1 VTDPDRR
8 RRVISTSVG
17 LTLGGIVHLVT
28 LFNVSRDL
36 DRTATS
42 GFFSGVY
49 ELQARAF
56 LDGRIALPDGS
67 MAIEG
72 FIRDGATYMY
82 FPPWP
87 ALLRLPVLMTT
98 REFDGRLTLLSMALA
113 WIVFVVIATKLVWW
127 LHARITG
134 STAVTRGEAA
144 LVATFLAA
152 ASGGTFMTY
161 VASLPWVYHEVY
173 AWAIAGSLGALY
185 WLLRVLTAPDWHAV
199 RWLAAFCFVAI
210 ATRATSG
217 WALCLTVIAVAAWFA
232 VRRSSTDRRRLWWG
246 VLLAGAVPLA
256 LSIAYNLH
264 KFGHVYMFPL
274 QDQVWTQVN
283 ARRQEALA
291 ANGGAITGL
300 QFFPT
305 AFHAYLWPTGIRFVD
320 YFPWITLPAR
330 PPAALNGVFVDQ
342 AYRTG
347 SATTFMPLFMLLQF
361 VSTIVVFLPWA
372 PARTRVLRVPMVAAV
387 LITGGVMAYGYF
399 AARYASEFVPALVLG
414 GAIGT
419 VLLAHGLRGRRVFP
433 VAAAGMVALA
443 GFSLVAQLAIGLS
456 TAAVHARGP
465 ALERFIGWQASASPT
480 AQARLVT
487 FSDSLADDGQTDE
500 LRIAG
505 DCDALYL
512 NTGDA
517 YEPWTTVQSRG
528 EAARI
533 RPEGRLRPGRVPLFG
548 IAGTEDAAALEV
560 TDDRELRFVL
570 IGTDGEYGANTF
582 DFPPHGYADL
592 NLRNLTQYGFYEI
605 TAMPSGP
612 VGFLRSTRTDE
623 DWHTQPAPLEWLGS
637 SPSARREAEEM
648 GVSIE
653 RLTGLDMP
661 LCEELAADAA
671 RDPSRS

>member
-1 VTDPDRR
+1 VTGPAHR
-8 RRVISTSVG
+8 RRVITTSLG
-17 LTLGGIVHLVT
+17 LTIGGIAHLLT

-36 DRTATS
+36 GRTASS

-49 ELQARAF
+49 EIQARAF
-56 LDGRIALPDGS
+56 LDGRIAIPDGS

-72 FIRDGATYMY
+72 FVIDGSTYMY

-98 REFDGRLTLLSMALA
+98 HEFDGRLTLLSMLVA
-113 WIVFVVIATKLVWW
+113 WIVFVVCVTKLVWW
-127 LHARITG
+127 LHRRITG
-134 STAVTRGEAA
+134 GSTVTRTDAF
-144 LVATFLAA
+144 LVGTFLAA

-161 VASLPWVYHEVY
+161 AASLPWVYHEVY
-173 AWAIAGSLGALY
+173 AWAIAASVGALY
-185 WLLRVLTAPDWHAV
+185 WLLRVLTAPDWHSV
-199 RWLAAFCFVAI
+199 RWLGAFCFVTI
-210 ATRATSG
+210 ATRATAG
-217 WALCLTVIAVAAWFA
+217 WALCVTVIAVAVWFG
-232 VRRSSTDRRRLWWG
+232 VRRSTAGGQRLWWG
-246 VLLAGAVPLA
+246 ILLAGLLPLS

-283 ARRQEALA
+283 EHRREALE

-330 PPAALNGVFVDQ
+330 PPEVLNGAFVDQ

-347 SATTFMPLFMLLQF
+347 SATAFMPLFMLLQ
-361 VSTIVVFLPWA
+361 VISTLVVFLPWA
-372 PARTRVLRVPMVAAV
+372 PVRTRVLRLPMVASV

-414 GAIGT
+414 GAVGT
-419 VLLAHGLRGRRVFP
+419 VLVANVLRGRRIFP
-433 VAAAGMVALA
+433 FVGATVAALA
-443 GFSLVAQLAIGLS
+443 AFSVLAQLSIGLS
-456 TAAVHARGP
+456 MAAVHARGP
-465 ALERFIGWQASASPT
+465 VLERFIGWQASVSPET
-480 AQARLVT
+480 QAALVT
-487 FSDSLADDGQTDE
+487 FSDSLEDNGKTDE

-533 RPEGRLRPGRVPLFG
+533 RPAGRLRPGRVPLFR
-548 IAGTEDAAALEV
+548 ISGTDDTAVLEV
-560 TDDRELRFVL
+560 TEDRAMRFVL
-570 IGTDGEYGANTF
+570 IGEDGEYGANTF
-582 DFPPHGYADL
+582 DFPPNGYADL
-592 NLRNLTQYGFYEI
+592 SLRNLTQYGYYEI
-605 TAMPSGP
+605 TAQPSGP
-612 VGFLRSTRTDE
+612 VGFLRSTHTDA
-623 DWHTQPAPLEWLGS
+623 DWHTTPAPLEWLGS
-637 SPSARREAEEM
+637 DAKARRV
-648 GVSIE
+648 GVSLE
-653 RLTGLDMP
+653 HLEGLDMP
-661 LCEELAADAA
+661 LCQQLAAAAA
-671 RDPSRS
+671 RRASGS

>member
-1 VTDPDRR
+1 MTDPDRR

-17 LTLGGIVHLVT
+17 LTIGGIAHLLT

-36 DRTATS
+36 GRTATS

-56 LDGRIALPDGS
+56 LDGRIAVPDGS

-72 FIRDGATYMY
+72 FVRDGTTYMY

-98 REFDGRLTLLSMALA
+98 REFDGRLTLLSMGVA

-134 STAVTRGEAA
+134 RSQVGRGEAF

-152 ASGGTFMTY
+152 AAGGTFMTY
-161 VASLPWVYHEVY
+161 DASLPWVYHEVY
-173 AWAIAGSLGALY
+173 AWAIAGALGALY
-185 WLLRVLTAPDWHAV
+185 WLLRVMTAPDWHAV
-199 RWLAAFCFVAI
+199 RWLGAFCFVAI
-210 ATRATSG
+210 ASRATAG
-217 WALCLTVIAVAAWFA
+217 WALCLTTIAVALWFA
-232 VRRSSTDRRRLWWG
+232 VRRTTPERRKLWWG
-246 VLLAGAVPLA
+246 VLLAGLIPLA

-264 KFGHVYMFPL
+264 KFDHVYMFPL
-274 QDQVWTQVN
+274 QDQIWTQLN
-283 ARRQEALA
+283 ARRREALEV
-291 ANGGAITGL
+291 NGGAITGV

-305 AFHAYLWPTGIRFVD
+305 AFHTYLWPTGIRFVD

-330 PPAALNGVFVDQ
+330 PPEALAGAFVDQ

-347 SATTFMPLFMLLQF
+347 SATAFMPLFMLLQV
-361 VSTIVVFLPWA
+361 VSTVVVFSPWSPPRA
-372 PARTRVLRVPMVAAV
+372 RVLRVPMLASV
-387 LITGGVMAYGYF
+387 LITGAVMAYGYF

-419 VLLAHGLRGRRVFP
+419 VLVGQAFHGRRVLP
-433 VAAAGMVALA
+433 VVAGLAGALA
-443 GFSLVAQLAIGLS
+443 AFSIAAQLSAGLYM
-456 TAAVHARGP
+456 AAVHARGP
-465 ALERFIGWQASASPT
+465 QLERFIEWQRSASPA

-487 FSDSLADDGQTDE
+487 HSDSLADDGTTDE

-505 DCDALYL
+505 DCDAVYL

-517 YEPWTTVQSRG
+517 YEPWTTVQARG

-533 RPEGRLRPGRVPLFG
+533 RPDGRLRPGRVPLFR
-548 IAGTEDAAALEV
+548 ITGTDDTALLEV
-560 TDDRELRFVL
+560 TEDREMRFVL
-570 IGTDGEYGANTF
+570 VGSDGEYGANTF
-582 DFPPHGYADL
+582 VFPPTGHADL
-592 NLRNLTQYGFYEI
+592 NLRNLTQFGFYEI
-605 TAMPSGP
+605 TAAPSGP
-612 VGFLRSTRTDE
+612 VGYLRSTRTDD
-623 DWHTQPAPLEWLGS
+623 DWHTTPAPLTWLGD
-637 SPSARREAEEM
+637 PAQARKV

-653 RLTGLDMP
+653 HLRGLDMP
-661 LCEELAADAA
+661 LCEQLDEAAAA
-671 RDPSRS
+671 AGRG

>member
-1 VTDPDRR
+1 MTDPDRR

-17 LTLGGIVHLVT
+17 LTIGGIVHLLT

-36 DRTATS
+36 GRTATS

-56 LDGRIALPDGS
+56 LEGRIAVPDGS

-72 FIRDGATYMY
+72 FVRDGSTYMY

-87 ALLRLPVLMTT
+87 AILRLPVVMTT
-98 REFDGRLTLLSMALA
+98 REFDGRLTLLSMGLA
-113 WIVFVVIATKLVWW
+113 WIVFVVCATKLVWW

-134 STAVTRGEAA
+134 REHVTRGEAF

-152 ASGGTFMTY
+152 AAGGTFMTY
-161 VASLPWVYHEVY
+161 DASLPWVYHEVY
-173 AWAIAGSLGALY
+173 AWAIAAALGALY
-185 WLLRVLTAPDWHAV
+185 WLLRVLAAPDWHSV
-199 RWLAAFCFVAI
+199 RWLGAFCFVAI
-210 ATRATSG
+210 ATRATAG
-217 WALCLTVIAVAAWFA
+217 WALCLTVIGVALWFA
-232 VRRSSTDRRRLWWG
+232 VRRTTPEWRKLWWG
-246 VLLAGAVPLA
+246 VLLAGLVPLA

-264 KFGHVYMFPL
+264 KFDHVYMFPL
-274 QDQVWTQVN
+274 QDQIWTQVN
-283 ARRQEALA
+283 AHRREALE

-330 PPAALNGVFVDQ
+330 PPEALAGAFVDQ

-347 SATTFMPLFMLLQF
+347 SATAFMPLFMLLQV
-361 VSTIVVFLPWA
+361 VSTVVVFSPWA
-372 PARTRVLRVPMVAAV
+372 PPRTRILRVPMLASV
-387 LITGGVMAYGYF
+387 LITGAVMAYGYF

-419 VLLAHGLRGRRVFP
+419 ILVAQALHGRRALPVVAG
-433 VAAAGMVALA
+433 VAAALA
-443 GFSLVAQLAIGLS
+443 AFSMAAQFSTGLYM
-456 TAAVHARGP
+456 AAVHARGP
-465 ALERFIGWQASASPT
+465 QLERFIKWQQSASPV
-480 AQARLVT
+480 AQAGLVT
-487 FSDSLADDGQTDE
+487 HSDSLADDGETDE

-517 YEPWTTVQSRG
+517 YEPWTTVQARG

-533 RPEGRLRPGRVPLFG
+533 RPAGRLRPGRVPLFR
-548 IAGTEDAAALEV
+548 ITGTEDTALLEV
-560 TDDRELRFVL
+560 TEDRELRFVL
-570 IGTDGEYGANTF
+570 VGSDGEYGANTF
-582 DFPPHGYADL
+582 VFPPNGYADL

-605 TAMPSGP
+605 TAKPSGP
-612 VGFLRSTRTDE
+612 VGFLRSTRTDD
-623 DWHTQPAPLEWLGS
+623 DWHTTPAPLEWLGS
-637 SPSARREAEEM
+637 PADAKKV

-653 RLTGLDMP
+653 HLRGLDMP
-661 LCEELAADAA
+661 LCEQLDEAAAA
-671 RDPSRS
+671 VGRS

>member
-1 VTDPDRR
+1 MTGPDHR
-8 RRVISTSVG
+8 RRVISTCTG

-56 LDGRIALPDGS
+56 LDGRIAVPDGS

-72 FIRDGATYMY
+72 FVRDGVTYMY

-98 REFDGRLTLLSMALA
+98 REFDGRLTLLSMLLA
-113 WIVFVVIATKLVWW
+113 WIVFVVCTTKLVWW
-127 LHARITG
+127 VHARLTG
-134 STAVTRGEAA
+134 RSTVRRGEAV
-144 LVATFLAA
+144 LVAAFLAA

-161 VASLPWVYHEVY
+161 DASLPWVYHEVY
-173 AWAIAGSLGALY
+173 AWAIAASVGALY
-185 WLLRVLTAPDWHAV
+185 WMLRVLTAGDWHGV
-199 RWLAAFCFVAI
+199 RWLCAFCFVAI
-210 ATRATSG
+210 GTRATAG
-217 WALCLTVIAVAAWFA
+217 WALCLTVLAVGLWFG
-232 VRRSSTDRRRLWWG
+232 VRRSTPERRRMWWG
-246 VLLAGAVPLA
+246 IVVAGLVPLA
-256 LSIAYNLH
+256 LSIAYNVH
-264 KFGHVYMFPL
+264 KFDHVYMFPL

-283 ARRQEALA
+283 AHRREALEV
-291 ANGGAITGL
+291 NGGAITGL

-330 PPAALNGVFVDQ
+330 PPDALNGAFVDQ

-347 SATTFMPLFMLLQF
+347 SATVFMPLLMVLQ
-361 VSTIVVFLPWA
+361 VASTIVVFSPWA
-372 PARTRVLRVPMVAAV
+372 PARARVLRVPMLAAV

-419 VLLAHGLRGRRVFP
+419 VLAAQALRGRVAVRVAAG
-433 VAAAGMVALA
+433 VAAALA
-443 GFSLVAQLAIGLS
+443 AFSLAAQLATGLS
-456 TAAVHARGP
+456 MAAVHARGP
-465 ALERFIGWQASASPT
+465 QLERFIGWQHGASPG

-487 FSDSLADDGQTDE
+487 FSDSLEDDGRTDE

-528 EAARI
+528 RAVRI
-533 RPEGRLRPGRVPLFG
+533 RPDGRLRPGRVPLFR
-548 IAGTEDAAALEV
+548 ITGTGDTAVLEV
-560 TDDRELRFVL
+560 TEDRDLRFVL
-570 IGTDGEYGANTF
+570 IGDDGEYGANTF
-582 DFPPHGYADL
+582 DFPPNGYADL
-592 NLRNLTQYGFYEI
+592 DLRNQTQYGFYEI
-605 TAMPSGP
+605 TAEPSGP
-612 VGFLRSTRTDE
+612 VGFLRSTRTDD
-623 DWHTQPAPLEWLGS
+623 DWVTFPAPLEYLGTDDA
-637 SPSARREAEEM
+637 ARKV
-648 GVSIE
+648 GVSLE
-653 RLTGLDMP
+653 PLQGLDMP
-661 LCEELAADAA
+661 LCQELYTAA
-671 RDPSRS
+671 RAAGGS

>member
-1 VTDPDRR
+1 MTDPDRQ
-8 RRVISTSVG
+8 RRVISTSAG
-17 LTLGGIVHLVT
+17 LTLGGIVHLLT

-72 FIRDGATYMY
+72 FVRDGSTYMY

-98 REFDGRLTLLSMALA
+98 KEFDGRLTLLSMGLA
-113 WIVFVVIATKLVWW
+113 WIVFVVITSKLVWW
-127 LHARITG
+127 LHLRITER
-134 STAVTRGEAA
+134 SAVTRGEAF
-144 LVATFLAA
+144 LVAVFLAA

-161 VASLPWVYHEVY
+161 DAALPWVYHEVY
-173 AWAIAGSLGALY
+173 AWAIAASLGALY
-185 WLLRVLTAPDWHAV
+185 WMLRMLNAPDWHSV
-199 RWLAAFCFVAI
+199 RWLGAFCFVAI

-217 WALCLTVIAVAAWFA
+217 WALCLTVVAVALWSAA
-232 VRRSSTDRRRLWWG
+232 RRSSPERRRLWWG
-246 VLLAGAVPLA
+246 ILLAGAVPLA
-256 LSIAYNLH
+256 LSISYNLH
-264 KFGHVYMFPL
+264 KFDHVYMFPL

-283 ARRQEALA
+283 AHRREALE

-330 PPAALNGVFVDQ
+330 PPEPLNDAFVDQ

-347 SATTFMPLFMLLQF
+347 SVTAFMPLLMLLQI
-361 VSTIVVFLPWA
+361 VSTLVVFLPWA

-419 VLLAHGLRGRRVFP
+419 VLVGHALHGRRLLPP
-433 VAAAGMVALA
+433 VAGGVAVLAAY
-443 GFSLVAQLAIGLS
+443 SLVAQLSIGLS
-456 TAAVHARGP
+456 MAAVHARGD
-465 ALERFIGWQASASPT
+465 ALERFIGWQHSVSPG
-480 AQARLVT
+480 AQAELVT
-487 FSDSLADDGQTDE
+487 FSDSLDDAGSTDE
-500 LRIAG
+500 LRIVG

-517 YEPWTTVQSRG
+517 YEPWTTVQARG
-528 EAARI
+528 EAVRI
-533 RPEGRLRPGRVPLFG
+533 RPDGRLRPGRVPLFR
-548 IAGTEDAAALEV
+548 ISGTEDTALLEV
-560 TDDRELRFVL
+560 TSDRELRFVL
-570 IGTDGEYGANTF
+570 VGADGEYGANTF
-582 DFPPHGYADL
+582 VFPPNGYADL
-592 NLRNLTQYGFYEI
+592 NLTNLTQYGFYEI
-605 TAMPSGP
+605 DAEPSGP
-612 VGFLRSTRTDE
+612 VGFLRSTRTDD
-623 DWHTQPAPLEWLGS
+623 DWRTAPAPLEWLGTGAA
-637 SPSARREAEEM
+637 ARKV
-648 GVSIE
+648 GVTLE
-653 RLTGLDMP
+653 HLEGLDMP
-661 LCEELAADAA
+661 LCQDLAATA
-671 RDPSRS
+671 RADGS

>member
-1 VTDPDRR
+1 MTDPDRQ

-17 LTLGGIVHLVT
+17 LTLGGIVHLLT

-56 LDGRIALPDGS
+56 LDGHIAVPDGS

-72 FIRDGATYMY
+72 FVRDGHTYMY

-98 REFDGRLTLLSMALA
+98 HEFDGRLTLLSMLLA
-113 WIVFVVIATKLVWW
+113 WIVFVVCATKLIWW
-127 LHARITG
+127 LHARLTCR
-134 STAVTRGEAA
+134 TAVTRGEAF

-152 ASGGTFMTY
+152 AGGGTFMTY
-161 VASLPWVYHEVY
+161 DAALPWVYHEVY
-173 AWAIAGSLGALY
+173 AWAIASSLGALY
-185 WLLRVLTAPDWHAV
+185 WMLRVLTAPDWHSV
-199 RWLAAFCFVAI
+199 RWLGTFCFMAI
-210 ATRATSG
+210 GTRATAG
-217 WALCLTVIAVAAWFA
+217 WALCLVVIAMALWFA
-232 VRRSSTDRRRLWWG
+232 VRLPTPQWRRLWWG
-246 VLLAGAVPLA
+246 VLLAGTVPLA
-256 LSIAYNLH
+256 LSIAYNVH
-264 KFGHVYMFPL
+264 KFDHAYMFPL

-283 ARRQEALA
+283 AHRRQALE

-305 AFHAYLWPTGIRFVD
+305 AFHTYLWPTGIRFVD

-330 PPAALNGVFVDQ
+330 PPEPLNGAFVDQ

-347 SATTFMPLFMLLQF
+347 SATAFMPLFMLLQL

-372 PARTRVLRVPMVAAV
+372 PTRTRVLRVPMLAAV

-419 VLLAHGLRGRRVFP
+419 VLVAHALHGRRLFP
-433 VAAAGMVALA
+433 VVGAGVAVLA
-443 GFSLVAQLAIGLS
+443 VFSVVAQLTVGLS
-456 TAAVHARGP
+456 AAATHARGP
-465 ALERFIGWQASASPT
+465 DLERFLGWQRALTPG
-480 AQARLVT
+480 AQSRLVT
-487 FSDSLADDGQTDE
+487 FSDSLADDGKTDE

-512 NTGDA
+512 NTGDD
-517 YEPWTTVQSRG
+517 YEPWTTVQARG

-533 RPEGRLRPGRVPLFG
+533 RPDDRLRPGRVPLFG
-548 IAGTEDAAALEV
+548 VTGTDDVALLEV
-560 TDDRELRFVL
+560 TENRELRFVL
-570 IGTDGEYGANTF
+570 VGANGEYGANTF
-582 DFPPHGYADL
+582 VFPPNGYADL
-592 NLRNLTQYGFYEI
+592 NLRNLTQYGYYEI

-612 VGFLRSTRTDE
+612 VGFLRSTRTDD
-623 DWHTQPAPLEWLGS
+623 DWHTTPAPLEWLGS
-637 SPSARREAEEM
+637 DRAARRV
-648 GVSIE
+648 GVRVE
-653 RLTGLDMP
+653 HLEGLDMP
-661 LCEELAADAA
+661 LCHELADSAGAMIG
-671 RDPSRS
+671 P

>member
-17 LTLGGIVHLVT
+17 LTIGGIAHLLT

-36 DRTATS
+36 GRTATS

-56 LDGRIALPDGS
+56 LEGRIAVPDGS

-72 FIRDGATYMY
+72 FVRDGSTYMY

-87 ALLRLPVLMTT
+87 ALLRLPVVMTT
-98 REFDGRLTLLSMALA
+98 REFDGRLTLLSMGLA
-113 WIVFVVIATKLVWW
+113 WIVFVVCATKLVWW

-134 STAVTRGEAA
+134 RAHVTRGEAF
-144 LVATFLAA
+144 LIATFLAA
-152 ASGGTFMTY
+152 AAGGTFMTY
-161 VASLPWVYHEVY
+161 DASLPWVYHEVY
-173 AWAIAGSLGALY
+173 AWAIAAALGALY
-185 WLLRVLTAPDWHAV
+185 WLLRVLTAPDWHSI
-199 RWLAAFCFVAI
+199 RWLGAFCFVAI
-210 ATRATSG
+210 ATRATAG
-217 WALCLTVIAVAAWFA
+217 WALCLTVIAVALWFA
-232 VRRSSTDRRRLWWG
+232 VRRTTPERRRLWWG
-246 VLLAGAVPLA
+246 VLLAGLVPLA

-264 KFGHVYMFPL
+264 KFDHVYMFPL
-274 QDQVWTQVN
+274 QDQIWTQVN
-283 ARRQEALA
+283 AHRRAALE

-330 PPAALNGVFVDQ
+330 PPEALAGAFVDQ

-347 SATTFMPLFMLLQF
+347 SATAFMPLFMLLQIISA
-361 VSTIVVFLPWA
+361 VVVFSPWA
-372 PARTRVLRVPMVAAV
+372 PPRTRVLRVPMLASV
-387 LITGGVMAYGYF
+387 LITGAVMAYGYF

-419 VLLAHGLRGRRVFP
+419 LLVAQALHRRPALPVVAG
-433 VAAAGMVALA
+433 VAAALA
-443 GFSLVAQLAIGLS
+443 AFSIAAQLSTGLYM
-456 TAAVHARGP
+456 AAVHARGP
-465 ALERFIGWQASASPT
+465 QLERYIGWQQSASPA
-480 AQARLVT
+480 AQAGLVT
-487 FSDSLADDGQTDE
+487 HSDSLADDGATDE

-517 YEPWTTVQSRG
+517 YEPWTTVQARG

-533 RPEGRLRPGRVPLFG
+533 RPDGRLRPGRVPLFR
-548 IAGTEDAAALEV
+548 IAGTEDTALLEV
-560 TDDRELRFVL
+560 TEDREMRFVL
-570 IGTDGEYGANTF
+570 VGSDGEYGANTF
-582 DFPPHGYADL
+582 DFPPNGYADL

-605 TAMPSGP
+605 TAKPSGP
-612 VGFLRSTRTDE
+612 VGFLRSTRTDD
-623 DWHTQPAPLEWLGS
+623 DWHTTPAPLEWLGD
-637 SPSARREAEEM
+637 PADARRV
-648 GVSIE
+648 GVSVE
-653 RLTGLDMP
+653 HLRGLDMP
-661 LCEELAADAA
+661 LCEQLDEAAAA
-671 RDPSRS
+671 AGRS

>member
-17 LTLGGIVHLVT
+17 LTIGGIAHLLT

-36 DRTATS
+36 GRTATS

-56 LDGRIALPDGS
+56 LEGRIAVPDGS

-72 FIRDGATYMY
+72 FVRDGNTYMY

-87 ALLRLPVLMTT
+87 ALLRLPVVMTT
-98 REFDGRLTLLSMALA
+98 REFDGRLTLLSMGLA
-113 WIVFVVIATKLVWW
+113 WIVFVVCATKLVWW

-134 STAVTRGEAA
+134 RAHVTRGEAF
-144 LVATFLAA
+144 LIATFLAA
-152 ASGGTFMTY
+152 AAGGTFMTY
-161 VASLPWVYHEVY
+161 DASLPWVYHEVY
-173 AWAIAGSLGALY
+173 AWAIAAALGALY
-185 WLLRVLTAPDWHAV
+185 WLLRVLTAPDWHSI
-199 RWLAAFCFVAI
+199 RWLGAFCFVAI
-210 ATRATSG
+210 ATRATAG
-217 WALCLTVIAVAAWFA
+217 WALCLTVIAVALWFA
-232 VRRSSTDRRRLWWG
+232 VRRTTPERRRLWWG
-246 VLLAGAVPLA
+246 VLLAGLVPLA

-264 KFGHVYMFPL
+264 KFDHVYMFPL
-274 QDQVWTQVN
+274 QDQIWTQVN
-283 ARRQEALA
+283 AHRRAALE

-330 PPAALNGVFVDQ
+330 PPEALAGAFVDQ

-347 SATTFMPLFMLLQF
+347 SATAFMPLFMLLQIISA
-361 VSTIVVFLPWA
+361 VVVFSPWA
-372 PARTRVLRVPMVAAV
+372 PPRTRVLRVPMLASV
-387 LITGGVMAYGYF
+387 LITGAVMAYGYF

-419 VLLAHGLRGRRVFP
+419 LLVAQALHRRPALPVVAG
-433 VAAAGMVALA
+433 VAAALA
-443 GFSLVAQLAIGLS
+443 AFSIAAQLSTGLYM
-456 TAAVHARGP
+456 AAVHARGP
-465 ALERFIGWQASASPT
+465 QLERYIGWQQSASPA
-480 AQARLVT
+480 AQAGLVT
-487 FSDSLADDGQTDE
+487 HSDSLADDGATDE

-517 YEPWTTVQSRG
+517 YEPWTTVQARG

-533 RPEGRLRPGRVPLFG
+533 RPDGRLRPGRVPLFR
-548 IAGTEDAAALEV
+548 IAGTEDTALLEV
-560 TDDRELRFVL
+560 TEDREMRFVL
-570 IGTDGEYGANTF
+570 VGSDGEYGANTF
-582 DFPPHGYADL
+582 DFPPNGYADL

-605 TAMPSGP
+605 TAKPSGP
-612 VGFLRSTRTDE
+612 VGFLRSTRTDD
-623 DWHTQPAPLEWLGS
+623 DWHTTPAPLEWLGD
-637 SPSARREAEEM
+637 PADARRV

-653 RLTGLDMP
+653 HLRGLDMP
-661 LCEELAADAA
+661 LCEQLDEAAAA
-671 RDPSRS
+671 AGRS

>member
-1 VTDPDRR
+1 MTDPDRR

-17 LTLGGIVHLVT
+17 LTIGGIVHLLT

-36 DRTATS
+36 GRTATS

-56 LDGRIALPDGS
+56 LEGRIAVPDGS

-72 FIRDGATYMY
+72 FVRDGSTYMY

-87 ALLRLPVLMTT
+87 ALLRLPVVMTT
-98 REFDGRLTLLSMALA
+98 REFDGRLTLLSMGLA
-113 WIVFVVIATKLVWW
+113 WIVFVVCATKLVWW

-134 STAVTRGEAA
+134 RAHVTRGEAF

-152 ASGGTFMTY
+152 AAGGTFMTY
-161 VASLPWVYHEVY
+161 DASLPWVYHEVY
-173 AWAIAGSLGALY
+173 AWAIAAALGALY
-185 WLLRVLTAPDWHAV
+185 WLLRVLTAPDWHSI
-199 RWLAAFCFVAI
+199 RWLGAFCFVAI
-210 ATRATSG
+210 ATRATAG
-217 WALCLTVIAVAAWFA
+217 WALCLTVVAVALWFA
-232 VRRSSTDRRRLWWG
+232 VRRTTPERRTLWWG
-246 VLLAGAVPLA
+246 ILLAGLVPLA

-264 KFGHVYMFPL
+264 KFDHVYMFPL
-274 QDQVWTQVN
+274 QDQIWTQVN
-283 ARRQEALA
+283 AHRRAALD

-330 PPAALNGVFVDQ
+330 PPEALAGAFVDQ

-347 SATTFMPLFMLLQF
+347 SATAFMPLFMLLQIISA
-361 VSTIVVFLPWA
+361 VVVFSPWA
-372 PARTRVLRVPMVAAV
+372 PPRTRVLRVPMLASV
-387 LITGGVMAYGYF
+387 LITGAVMAYGYF

-419 VLLAHGLRGRRVFP
+419 LLVAQALHGRRALPVVAG
-433 VAAAGMVALA
+433 VAAALA
-443 GFSLVAQLAIGLS
+443 AFSIAAQLSTGLYM
-456 TAAVHARGP
+456 AAVHARGP
-465 ALERFIGWQASASPT
+465 QLERYIGWQQSASPA
-480 AQARLVT
+480 AQAGLVT
-487 FSDSLADDGQTDE
+487 HSDSLADDGATDE

-517 YEPWTTVQSRG
+517 YEPWTTVQARG

-533 RPEGRLRPGRVPLFG
+533 RPDGRLRPGRVPLFR
-548 IAGTEDAAALEV
+548 IAGTEDTALLEV
-560 TDDRELRFVL
+560 TEDREMRFVL
-570 IGTDGEYGANTF
+570 VGSDGEYGANTF
-582 DFPPHGYADL
+582 DFPPNGYADL

-605 TAMPSGP
+605 TAKPSGP
-612 VGFLRSTRTDE
+612 VGFLRSTRTDD
-623 DWHTQPAPLEWLGS
+623 DWHTTPAPLEWLGD
-637 SPSARREAEEM
+637 PADARRV

-653 RLTGLDMP
+653 HLRGLDMP
-661 LCEELAADAA
+661 LCEQLDEAAAA
-671 RDPSRS
+671 AGRS

>member
-1 VTDPDRR
+1 MTDPDRR

-17 LTLGGIVHLVT
+17 LTIGGIVHLLT

-36 DRTATS
+36 GRTATS

-56 LDGRIALPDGS
+56 LEGRIAVPDGS

-72 FIRDGATYMY
+72 FVRNGSTYMY

-87 ALLRLPVLMTT
+87 AILRLPVVMTT
-98 REFDGRLTLLSMALA
+98 REFDGRLTLLSMGLA
-113 WIVFVVIATKLVWW
+113 WIVFVVCATKLIWW
-127 LHARITG
+127 LHTRITG
-134 STAVTRGEAA
+134 REHVTRGEAF

-152 ASGGTFMTY
+152 AAGGTFMTY
-161 VASLPWVYHEVY
+161 DASLPWVYHEVY
-173 AWAIAGSLGALY
+173 AWAIAAALGALY
-185 WLLRVLTAPDWHAV
+185 WLLRVLAAPDWHSV
-199 RWLAAFCFVAI
+199 RWLGAFCFVAI
-210 ATRATSG
+210 ATRATAG
-217 WALCLTVIAVAAWFA
+217 WALCLTVIAVALWFA
-232 VRRSSTDRRRLWWG
+232 VRRTTPERRTLWWG
-246 VLLAGAVPLA
+246 VLLAGLVPLA

-264 KFGHVYMFPL
+264 KFDHVYMFPL
-274 QDQVWTQVN
+274 QDQIWTQVN
-283 ARRQEALA
+283 AHRREALE

-330 PPAALNGVFVDQ
+330 PPEALAGAFVDQ

-347 SATTFMPLFMLLQF
+347 SATAFMPLFMLLQV
-361 VSTIVVFLPWA
+361 VSTVVVFSPWA
-372 PARTRVLRVPMVAAV
+372 PPRTRILRVPMFASV
-387 LITGGVMAYGYF
+387 LITGAVMAYGYF

-419 VLLAHGLRGRRVFP
+419 ILLAQALHGRRALPVVAG
-433 VAAAGMVALA
+433 VAAALTV
-443 GFSLVAQLAIGLS
+443 FSMAAQLSTGLYM
-456 TAAVHARGP
+456 AAVHARGP
-465 ALERFIGWQASASPT
+465 QLERFIGWQQSASPT
-480 AQARLVT
+480 AQAGLVT
-487 FSDSLADDGQTDE
+487 HSDSLADDGTTDE

-517 YEPWTTVQSRG
+517 YEPWTTVQARG

-533 RPEGRLRPGRVPLFG
+533 RPEGRLRPGRVPLFR
-548 IAGTEDAAALEV
+548 ITGTEDTALLEV

-570 IGTDGEYGANTF
+570 VGSDGEYGANTF
-582 DFPPHGYADL
+582 VFPPNGYADL

-605 TAMPSGP
+605 SAKPSGP
-612 VGFLRSTRTDE
+612 VGFLRSTRTDD
-623 DWHTQPAPLEWLGS
+623 DWHTTPARLEWLGN
-637 SPSARREAEEM
+637 PADAKKV

-653 RLTGLDMP
+653 HLEGLDMP
-661 LCEELAADAA
+661 LCEQLDETADAVG
-671 RDPSRS
+671 RS